1 MFFAVAQ
8 VAVGFLQMS
17 KAQERAKVDEG
28 FRQQM
33 LEIAAEQE
41 RVNAEAQVAGRLA
54 EYSEVMATQDVI
66 FGTQGR
72 LEEGSARAIERESE
86 RALGRDV
93 SLIRAAGATRA
104 QMARAGAAGEA
115 SGFAKRQAAERG
127 QFLASAI
134 ETIGT
139 AAIEGKAKKVSKR
152 QVT

>member
-17 KAQERAKVDEG
+17 KAQERAQVDEE

-33 LEIAAEQE
+33 LAISAEQE

-54 EYSEVMATQDVI
+54 EYNEVMAAQDVI

-93 SLIRAAGATRA
+93 SLIRAAGATREK
-104 QMARAGAAGEA
+104 MARAGAAGEA
-115 SGFAKRQAAERG
+115 SAFAKSQAAERA
-127 QFLASAI
+127 QFLASSI

-139 AAIEGKAKKVSKR
+139 AAVDSKAKKVTKK
-152 QVT
+152 QVR